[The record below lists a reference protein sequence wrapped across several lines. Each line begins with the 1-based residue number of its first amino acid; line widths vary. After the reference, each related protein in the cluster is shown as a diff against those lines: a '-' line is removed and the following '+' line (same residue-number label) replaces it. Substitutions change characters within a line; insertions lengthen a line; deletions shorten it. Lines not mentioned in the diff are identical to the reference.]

1 LVDTKI
7 KSDWHKNCKKR
18 NHSDAWFIVA
28 SERFTLFILKKR
40 REESIMRSLTHH
52 LTHSRR
58 TLPRAQRTYK
68 HPSKQISAQAPQ
80 MRSRRFIDAYAEAPP
95 YLRSYVQDWLEKNQ
109 QKLDLTSNEVNA
121 PGNSSF
127 ALPAGV
133 VCMSASDIES
143 FLVQKAEVH
152 QGVLHGIGK
161 LRLPSDC
168 NPLEVDGF
176 ILEPHTQSTR
186 PGLGRFKEVA
196 CGGYDNRPYKYL
208 YVIDEEGLHI
218 VREFTEC
225 EKSSRGIAVHS
236 LIKTHGII
244 DGEAFFDVVEPSR
257 VYINFGSSRY
267 YPTSVQQMEN
277 TAKYWLAC
285 GYDEV
290 VAVYSSRDLQNKPY
304 GMKDRYGKNLPN
316 VIYRRAENVMSLN
329 EIQPI
334 DKQSLRTK
342 VTFDSKCYG

>member
-1 LVDTKI
+1 
-7 KSDWHKNCKKR
+7 
-18 NHSDAWFIVA
+18 
-28 SERFTLFILKKR
+28 
-40 REESIMRSLTHH
+40 
-52 LTHSRR
+52 
-58 TLPRAQRTYK
+58 
-68 HPSKQISAQAPQ
+68 

-244 DGEAFFDVVEPSR
+244 GGEAFFDVVEPSR

>member
-1 LVDTKI
+1 
-7 KSDWHKNCKKR
+7 
-18 NHSDAWFIVA
+18 
-28 SERFTLFILKKR
+28 
-40 REESIMRSLTHH
+40 MRSLTHH

-58 TLPRAQRTYK
+58 TLPRAQRAYI
-68 HPSKQISAQAPQ
+68 HPSNQTSVQAPQ
-80 MRSRRFIDAYAEAPP
+80 MRSRRFIDTYAGAPP
-95 YLRSYVQDWLEKNQ
+95 YMQSYVQDWKEKNQ
-109 QKLDLTSNEVNA
+109 QKLDLSSNEVNA
-121 PGNSSF
+121 PGNSTF
-127 ALPAGV
+127 ALPTGV
-133 VCMSASDIES
+133 VSMSASDIES

-176 ILEPHTQSTR
+176 ILEPHTQTTR

-208 YVIDEEGLHI
+208 YVIDAEGLHI

-236 LIKTHGII
+236 LIKSHGII
-244 DGEAFFDVVEPSR
+244 GGEAFFDANEPSR

-285 GYDEV
+285 GYTEV

-316 VIYRRAENVMSLN
+316 VIYRRAENVMILD
-329 EIQPI
+329 EVQPI
-334 DKQSLRTK
+334 HKLSQRNK
-342 VTFDSKCYG
+342 VAFDGKCYGE

>member
-1 LVDTKI
+1 
-7 KSDWHKNCKKR
+7 
-18 NHSDAWFIVA
+18 
-28 SERFTLFILKKR
+28 
-40 REESIMRSLTHH
+40 MRSLTHH

-68 HPSKQISAQAPQ
+68 HPSKQISVQAPQ
-80 MRSRRFIDAYAEAPP
+80 MKSRRFIDAYAEAPP

-109 QKLDLTSNEVNA
+109 QKLDLSSSEVNA
-121 PGNSSF
+121 PSNSSF

-244 DGEAFFDVVEPSR
+244 GGEAFFDVVEPSR

-316 VIYRRAENVMSLN
+316 VIYRRAENVISLN

-334 DKQSLRTK
+334 DKQSQRTK
-342 VTFDSKCYG
+342 VTFDGKCYG

>member
-1 LVDTKI
+1 MK
-7 KSDWHKNCKKR
+7 
-18 NHSDAWFIVA
+18 
-28 SERFTLFILKKR
+28 
-40 REESIMRSLTHH
+40 
-52 LTHSRR
+52 
-58 TLPRAQRTYK
+58 
-68 HPSKQISAQAPQ
+68 
-80 MRSRRFIDAYAEAPP
+80 SRRFIDAFAEAPP
-95 YLRSYVQDWLEKNQ
+95 YLRSYVQDWKEKNL
-109 QKLDLTSNEVNA
+109 QKLDLSSNEVNA
-121 PGNSSF
+121 PGNSTF
-127 ALPAGV
+127 ALPTGV
-133 VCMSASDIES
+133 VSMSASDIES

-176 ILEPHTQSTR
+176 VLEDHTQSTR

-208 YVIDEEGLHI
+208 YVIDAEGLHI

-236 LIKTHGII
+236 LIKSHGII
-244 DGEAFFDVVEPSR
+244 GGEAFFDANEPSR

-316 VIYRRAENVMSLN
+316 VIYRRALNVMTLN
-329 EIQPI
+329 EIQPV
-334 DKQSLRTK
+334 DTLSLHTK
-342 VTFDSKCYG
+342 VTFDCKCYG

>member
-1 LVDTKI
+1 
-7 KSDWHKNCKKR
+7 
-18 NHSDAWFIVA
+18 
-28 SERFTLFILKKR
+28 
-40 REESIMRSLTHH
+40 MRSLTHH
-52 LTHSRR
+52 LAHARRSPVRTQHTYHHS
-58 TLPRAQRTYK
+58 
-68 HPSKQISAQAPQ
+68 SSEISAQAPQ
-80 MRSRRFIDAYAEAPP
+80 MRSRKFIDAYAEAPP
-95 YLRSYVQDWLEKNQ
+95 YLRSYVQEWIEKNR
-109 QKLDLTSNEVNA
+109 QKLDLSSNEVNA
-121 PGNSSF
+121 PGNSTF
-127 ALPAGV
+127 ALPSGV
-133 VCMSASDIES
+133 VSLSASDIES

-176 ILEPHTQSTR
+176 VLEQHTQTTR

-208 YVIDEEGLHI
+208 YVIDEQGLHI

-236 LIKTHGII
+236 LIKSHGII
-244 DGEAFFDVVEPSR
+244 GGEAFFDANEPSR
-257 VYINFGSSRY
+257 VFINFGSSRY

-290 VAVYSSRDLQNKPY
+290 VAVYSSRDLHNKPY

-316 VIYRRAENVMSLN
+316 VIYRRAENVMALN
-329 EIQPI
+329 EIQPV
-334 DKQSLRTK
+334 DTLSQRTQ
-342 VTFDSKCYG
+342 VTLDGKCYG

>member
-1 LVDTKI
+1 
-7 KSDWHKNCKKR
+7 
-18 NHSDAWFIVA
+18 
-28 SERFTLFILKKR
+28 
-40 REESIMRSLTHH
+40 MRSLTHH
-52 LTHSRR
+52 LAHARRSPARTQHS
-58 TLPRAQRTYK
+58 Y
-68 HPSKQISAQAPQ
+68 HHSSSEISAQAPQ
-80 MRSRRFIDAYAEAPP
+80 MRSRKFIDAYAEAPP
-95 YLRSYVQDWLEKNQ
+95 YLRSYVQDWIEKNR
-109 QKLDLTSNEVNA
+109 QKLDLSSNEVNA
-121 PGNSSF
+121 PGNSTF
-127 ALPAGV
+127 ALPSGV
-133 VCMSASDIES
+133 VSMSASDIES

-168 NPLEVDGF
+168 NPIEVDGF
-176 ILEPHTQSTR
+176 VLEQHTQTTR

-208 YVIDEEGLHI
+208 YVIDEQGLHI

-236 LIKTHGII
+236 LIKSHGII
-244 DGEAFFDVVEPSR
+244 GGEAFFDANEPSR
-257 VYINFGSSRY
+257 VFINFGSSRD

-290 VAVYSSRDLQNKPY
+290 VAVYSSRDLHNKPY

-316 VIYRRAENVMSLN
+316 VIYRRAENVMALN
-329 EIQPI
+329 EIQPV
-334 DKQSLRTK
+334 DTLSQRTQ
-342 VTFDSKCYG
+342 VTLDGKCYG

>member
-1 LVDTKI
+1 
-7 KSDWHKNCKKR
+7 
-18 NHSDAWFIVA
+18 
-28 SERFTLFILKKR
+28 
-40 REESIMRSLTHH
+40 MRSLTHH
-52 LTHSRR
+52 LAHARR
-58 TLPRAQRTYK
+58 TPARAQRTYN
-68 HPSKQISAQAPQ
+68 HPSAQTSAQAPQ
-80 MRSRRFIDAYAEAPP
+80 MKSRRFIDAFAEAPP
-95 YLRSYVQDWLEKNQ
+95 YLRSYVQDWKEKNL
-109 QKLDLTSNEVNA
+109 QKLDLSSNEVNA
-121 PGNSSF
+121 PGNSTF
-127 ALPAGV
+127 ALPTGV
-133 VCMSASDIES
+133 VSMSASDIES

-176 ILEPHTQSTR
+176 VLEDHTQSTR

-208 YVIDEEGLHI
+208 YVIDAEGLHI

-236 LIKTHGII
+236 LIKSHGII
-244 DGEAFFDVVEPSR
+244 GGEAFFDANEPSR

-316 VIYRRAENVMSLN
+316 VIYRRALNVMTLN
-329 EIQPI
+329 EIQPV
-334 DKQSLRTK
+334 DTLSLHTK
-342 VTFDSKCYG
+342 VTFDCKCYG

>member
-1 LVDTKI
+1 
-7 KSDWHKNCKKR
+7 
-18 NHSDAWFIVA
+18 
-28 SERFTLFILKKR
+28 
-40 REESIMRSLTHH
+40 MRSLTHQLAH
-52 LTHSRR
+52 ARR
-58 TLPRAQRTYK
+58 TPARAQPTYN
-68 HPSKQISAQAPQ
+68 HPSNQTSAQAPQ

-95 YLRSYVQDWLEKNQ
+95 YLRSYVQDWIEKNQ
-109 QKLDLTSNEVNA
+109 QKLDLYSSDVNA
-121 PGNSSF
+121 PGNSTF
-127 ALPAGV
+127 ALPTGV
-133 VCMSASDIES
+133 VSMSANDIES

-161 LRLPSDC
+161 LRLPADC
-168 NPLEVDGF
+168 NPIEVDGF
-176 ILEPHTQSTR
+176 VLEQHTQTTR

-208 YVIDEEGLHI
+208 YVIDAEGLHI

-236 LIKTHGII
+236 LIKSHGII
-244 DGEAFFDVVEPSR
+244 GGEAFFDANEPSR

-316 VIYRRAENVMSLN
+316 VIYRRALNVMTLN
-329 EIQPI
+329 EIQPV
-334 DKQSLRTK
+334 DTLSLHTK
-342 VTFDSKCYG
+342 VTFDCKCYG

>member
-1 LVDTKI
+1 
-7 KSDWHKNCKKR
+7 
-18 NHSDAWFIVA
+18 
-28 SERFTLFILKKR
+28 
-40 REESIMRSLTHH
+40 MRSLTHH
-52 LTHSRR
+52 LAHARR
-58 TLPRAQRTYK
+58 SPARVQRT
-68 HPSKQISAQAPQ
+68 HIHSSTQTSVQAPQ
-80 MRSRRFIDAYAEAPP
+80 MRSRRFIDAYAAAPP
-95 YLRSYVQDWLEKNQ
+95 YLRSYVQDWIEKNRH
-109 QKLDLTSNEVNA
+109 KLDLGSREVNA
-121 PGNSSF
+121 SGNSTF
-127 ALPAGV
+127 ALSTRV
-133 VCMSASDIES
+133 VSMSASDIES

-176 ILEPHTQSTR
+176 ILQDHMQSTR

-236 LIKTHGII
+236 LIKSHGII
-244 DGEAFFDVVEPSR
+244 GGEAFFDANESSR

-316 VIYRRAENVMSLN
+316 VIYRRDENVMTLN
-329 EIQPI
+329 EIQPV
-334 DKQSLRTK
+334 DTLSERTK
-342 VTFDSKCYG
+342 VTFDGKCYG

>member
-1 LVDTKI
+1 
-7 KSDWHKNCKKR
+7 
-18 NHSDAWFIVA
+18 
-28 SERFTLFILKKR
+28 
-40 REESIMRSLTHH
+40 MRSLTHH

-68 HPSKQISAQAPQ
+68 HPSKQISVQAPQ
-80 MRSRRFIDAYAEAPP
+80 MKSRRFIDAYAEAPP

-109 QKLDLTSNEVNA
+109 QKLDLSSSEVNA

-244 DGEAFFDVVEPSR
+244 GGEAFFDVVEPSR

-334 DKQSLRTK
+334 DKQSQRTK

>member
-1 LVDTKI
+1 
-7 KSDWHKNCKKR
+7 
-18 NHSDAWFIVA
+18 
-28 SERFTLFILKKR
+28 
-40 REESIMRSLTHH
+40 MRSLTHH
-52 LTHSRR
+52 LARGPRSHAR
-58 TLPRAQRTYK
+58 TQHTYV
-68 HPSKQISAQAPQ
+68 HPSKQTSVLAPQ
-80 MRSRRFIDAYAEAPP
+80 MKSRRFIDAYAAAPP
-95 YLRSYVQDWLEKNQ
+95 YLYSYVQDWIEKNR
-109 QKLDLTSNEVNA
+109 QKLDLSLNEVNA
-121 PGNSSF
+121 PGNSTF
-127 ALPAGV
+127 ALPTGV
-133 VCMSASDIES
+133 VNMSASDIES
-143 FLVQKAEVH
+143 FLVQKGEVH

-176 ILEPHTQSTR
+176 VLEQHTQTTR

-208 YVIDEEGLHI
+208 YVIDAEGLHI

-236 LIKTHGII
+236 LIKSHGII
-244 DGEAFFDVVEPSR
+244 GGEAFFDANEPSR

-267 YPTSVQQMEN
+267 YPSSVQQMEN

-316 VIYRRAENVMSLN
+316 VIYRRAENVMTLN
-329 EIQPI
+329 EIQPV
-334 DKQSLRTK
+334 DTLSQRTK
-342 VTFDSKCYG
+342 VTFDGKCYG

>member
-1 LVDTKI
+1 
-7 KSDWHKNCKKR
+7 
-18 NHSDAWFIVA
+18 
-28 SERFTLFILKKR
+28 
-40 REESIMRSLTHH
+40 MRSLTHH
-52 LTHSRR
+52 LAHARRSPVRVERTHLRSSNQ
-58 TLPRAQRTYK
+58 TFT
-68 HPSKQISAQAPQ
+68 QAPQ

-95 YLRSYVQDWLEKNQ
+95 YMRTYVQDWIEKNQ
-109 QKLDLTSNEVNA
+109 QKLDLSSSDVNV
-121 PGNSSF
+121 PGNSTF
-127 ALPAGV
+127 ALPTGV
-133 VCMSASDIES
+133 VSMSANDIES
-143 FLVQKAEVH
+143 FLVQKSEVH

-176 ILEPHTQSTR
+176 VLEQHTQTTR

-208 YVIDEEGLHI
+208 YVIDADGLHI

-236 LIKTHGII
+236 LIKSHAII
-244 DGEAFFDVVEPSR
+244 GGEAFFDANEPSR

-267 YPTSVQQMEN
+267 YPTSVKQMEN

-290 VAVYSSRDLQNKPY
+290 VAVFSSRDLQNKPY

-316 VIYRRAENVMSLN
+316 VIYRRAENVMTLN
-329 EIQPI
+329 EIQPV
-334 DKQSLRTK
+334 DTLSQRTK
-342 VTFDSKCYG
+342 VTFDGKCYG

>member
-1 LVDTKI
+1 
-7 KSDWHKNCKKR
+7 
-18 NHSDAWFIVA
+18 
-28 SERFTLFILKKR
+28 
-40 REESIMRSLTHH
+40 MRSLTHH
-52 LTHSRR
+52 LAHARRSPARAERTNLHSSNQ
-58 TLPRAQRTYK
+58 TFT
-68 HPSKQISAQAPQ
+68 QAPQ

-95 YLRSYVQDWLEKNQ
+95 YLRSYVQDWIEKNQ
-109 QKLDLTSNEVNA
+109 QKLDLSSSDVNA
-121 PGNSSF
+121 PGNSTF
-127 ALPAGV
+127 ALPTGV
-133 VCMSASDIES
+133 VSMSANDIES

-176 ILEPHTQSTR
+176 VLEQHTQTTR

-196 CGGYDNRPYKYL
+196 CGGYDNRPYKY
-208 YVIDEEGLHI
+208 
-218 VREFTEC
+218 FTEC

-236 LIKTHGII
+236 LIKSHGII
-244 DGEAFFDVVEPSR
+244 GGEAFFDANEPSR

-316 VIYRRAENVMSLN
+316 VIFRRAVNVMNLN
-329 EIQPI
+329 EIQPV
-334 DKQSLRTK
+334 DTLSQRSQ
-342 VTFDSKCYG
+342 VTFDGKCYG

>member
-1 LVDTKI
+1 
-7 KSDWHKNCKKR
+7 
-18 NHSDAWFIVA
+18 
-28 SERFTLFILKKR
+28 
-40 REESIMRSLTHH
+40 MRSLTHH
-52 LTHSRR
+52 LAHARRSPVRTQHTYHHS
-58 TLPRAQRTYK
+58 
-68 HPSKQISAQAPQ
+68 SSEISAQAPQ
-80 MRSRRFIDAYAEAPP
+80 MRSRKFIDAYAEAPP
-95 YLRSYVQDWLEKNQ
+95 YLRSYVQEWIEKNR
-109 QKLDLTSNEVNA
+109 QKLDLSSNEVNA
-121 PGNSSF
+121 PGNSTF
-127 ALPAGV
+127 ALPSGV
-133 VCMSASDIES
+133 VSMSASDIES

-176 ILEPHTQSTR
+176 VLEQHTQTTR

-208 YVIDEEGLHI
+208 YVIDEQGLHI

-236 LIKTHGII
+236 LIKSHGII
-244 DGEAFFDVVEPSR
+244 GGEAFFDANEPSR
-257 VYINFGSSRY
+257 VFINFGSSRY

-290 VAVYSSRDLQNKPY
+290 VAVYSSRDLHNKPY

-316 VIYRRAENVMSLN
+316 VIYRRAENVMALN
-329 EIQPI
+329 EIQPV
-334 DKQSLRTK
+334 DTLSKRTQ
-342 VTFDSKCYG
+342 VTLDGKCYG

>member
-1 LVDTKI
+1 
-7 KSDWHKNCKKR
+7 
-18 NHSDAWFIVA
+18 
-28 SERFTLFILKKR
+28 
-40 REESIMRSLTHH
+40 MRSLTHH
-52 LTHSRR
+52 LAHARRSPARTQHTHHHS
-58 TLPRAQRTYK
+58 
-68 HPSKQISAQAPQ
+68 SSEISAQAPQ
-80 MRSRRFIDAYAEAPP
+80 MRSRKFIDAYAEAPP
-95 YLRSYVQDWLEKNQ
+95 YLRSYVQDWIEKNQ
-109 QKLDLTSNEVNA
+109 QKLDLSSSDVNA
-121 PGNSSF
+121 PGNSTF
-127 ALPAGV
+127 ALPSGV
-133 VCMSASDIES
+133 VSMSASDIES

-176 ILEPHTQSTR
+176 VLEQHTQTTR

-208 YVIDEEGLHI
+208 YVIDEQGLHI

-236 LIKTHGII
+236 LIKSHGII
-244 DGEAFFDVVEPSR
+244 GGEAFFDANEPSR
-257 VYINFGSSRY
+257 VFINFGSSRY

-290 VAVYSSRDLQNKPY
+290 VAVYSSRDLHNKPY

-316 VIYRRAENVMSLN
+316 VIYRRAENIMALN
-329 EIQPI
+329 EIQPV
-334 DKQSLRTK
+334 DTLSQRTQ
-342 VTFDSKCYG
+342 VTLDGKCYG

>member
-1 LVDTKI
+1 
-7 KSDWHKNCKKR
+7 
-18 NHSDAWFIVA
+18 
-28 SERFTLFILKKR
+28 
-40 REESIMRSLTHH
+40 MRSLTHH
-52 LTHSRR
+52 LADARR
-58 TLPRAQRTYK
+58 TLPRAQRTYI
-68 HPSKQISAQAPQ
+68 HPSNQTFTQAPQ

-95 YLRSYVQDWLEKNQ
+95 YLRLYVQDWKEKNQ
-109 QKLDLTSNEVNA
+109 QKLDLSSNEVNT
-121 PGNSSF
+121 PGNSTF
-127 ALPAGV
+127 ALPTGV
-133 VCMSASDIES
+133 VSMSASDIES

-168 NPLEVDGF
+168 NPIEVDGF
-176 ILEPHTQSTR
+176 ILEDHTQSTR
-186 PGLGRFKEVA
+186 PGSGRFKEVA

-236 LIKTHGII
+236 LIKSHGII
-244 DGEAFFDVVEPSR
+244 GGEAFFDANEPSR

-316 VIYRRAENVMSLN
+316 VIYRRAENVMTLN
-329 EIQPI
+329 EIQPV
-334 DKQSLRTK
+334 DTLSKRTK
-342 VTFDSKCYG
+342 VTFDGKCYG

>member
-1 LVDTKI
+1 
-7 KSDWHKNCKKR
+7 
-18 NHSDAWFIVA
+18 
-28 SERFTLFILKKR
+28 
-40 REESIMRSLTHH
+40 MRSLTHH
-52 LTHSRR
+52 LAQSRR
-58 TLPRAQRTYK
+58 TPARAQRTYTQ
-68 HPSKQISAQAPQ
+68 PSNQNSTQAPQ

-95 YLRSYVQDWLEKNQ
+95 YLRSYVQDWKEKNQ

-121 PGNSSF
+121 PGNSTF
-127 ALPAGV
+127 ALPTGV
-133 VCMSASDIES
+133 VSMSESDIES

-168 NPLEVDGF
+168 NPIEVDGF

-236 LIKTHGII
+236 LIKSHGII
-244 DGEAFFDVVEPSR
+244 GGEAFFDANEPSR

-316 VIYRRAENVMSLN
+316 VIYRRADNAMTLN
-329 EIQPI
+329 EIQPV
-334 DKQSLRTK
+334 DTLSLRTK

>member
-1 LVDTKI
+1 
-7 KSDWHKNCKKR
+7 
-18 NHSDAWFIVA
+18 
-28 SERFTLFILKKR
+28 
-40 REESIMRSLTHH
+40 MRSLTHH
-52 LTHSRR
+52 LVHARRSPARAERTHLRSSNQSF
-58 TLPRAQRTYK
+58 T
-68 HPSKQISAQAPQ
+68 QAPQ

-95 YLRSYVQDWLEKNQ
+95 FMRSYVQDWLDKNR
-109 QKLDLTSNEVNA
+109 QKLDLFSKEANA
-121 PGNSSF
+121 PGNSTF
-127 ALPAGV
+127 ALPTGV
-133 VCMSASDIES
+133 VSMSANDIES
-143 FLVQKAEVH
+143 FLVQKSEVY

-176 ILEPHTQSTR
+176 ILDQNTQTTR
-186 PGLGRFKEVA
+186 PGLGRFNEVA

-208 YVIDEEGLHI
+208 YVIDAEGLHI

-236 LIKTHGII
+236 LIKSHAII
-244 DGEAFFDVVEPSR
+244 GGEAFFDSNELSR

-267 YPTSVQQMEN
+267 YPTSVRQMEN

-334 DKQSLRTK
+334 DKQSQRTK

>member
-1 LVDTKI
+1 
-7 KSDWHKNCKKR
+7 
-18 NHSDAWFIVA
+18 
-28 SERFTLFILKKR
+28 
-40 REESIMRSLTHH
+40 MRSLTHH
-52 LTHSRR
+52 LAHARR
-58 TLPRAQRTYK
+58 SPARVQRT
-68 HPSKQISAQAPQ
+68 HIHSSTQTSVQAPQ
-80 MRSRRFIDAYAEAPP
+80 MRSRRFIDAYAAAPP
-95 YLRSYVQDWLEKNQ
+95 YLRSYVQDWIEKNRH
-109 QKLDLTSNEVNA
+109 KLDLGSREVNA
-121 PGNSSF
+121 SGNSTF
-127 ALPAGV
+127 ALSTRV
-133 VCMSASDIES
+133 VSMSASDIES

-176 ILEPHTQSTR
+176 ILEDHMQSTR

-236 LIKTHGII
+236 LIKSHGII
-244 DGEAFFDVVEPSR
+244 GGEAFFDANESSR

-316 VIYRRAENVMSLN
+316 VIYRRDENVMTLN
-329 EIQPI
+329 EIQPV
-334 DKQSLRTK
+334 DTLSERTK
-342 VTFDSKCYG
+342 VTFDRKCYG

>member
-1 LVDTKI
+1 
-7 KSDWHKNCKKR
+7 
-18 NHSDAWFIVA
+18 
-28 SERFTLFILKKR
+28 
-40 REESIMRSLTHH
+40 MRSLTHH
-52 LTHSRR
+52 LAHARR
-58 TLPRAQRTYK
+58 TPARAQRTYN
-68 HPSKQISAQAPQ
+68 HPSTQTSAQAPQ
-80 MRSRRFIDAYAEAPP
+80 MKSRRFIDAFAEAPP
-95 YLRSYVQDWLEKNQ
+95 YLRSYVQDWKEKNL
-109 QKLDLTSNEVNA
+109 QKLDLSSNEVNA
-121 PGNSSF
+121 PGNSTF
-127 ALPAGV
+127 ALPTGV
-133 VCMSASDIES
+133 VSMSASDIES

-176 ILEPHTQSTR
+176 VLEDHTQSTR

-208 YVIDEEGLHI
+208 YVIDAEGLHI

-236 LIKTHGII
+236 LIKSHGII
-244 DGEAFFDVVEPSR
+244 GGEAFFDANEPSR

-290 VAVYSSRDLQNKPY
+290 VAVYSSRDLQKKPY

-316 VIYRRAENVMSLN
+316 VIYRRALNVMTLN
-329 EIQPI
+329 EIQPV
-334 DKQSLRTK
+334 DTLSLHTK
-342 VTFDSKCYG
+342 VTFDCKCYG

>member
-1 LVDTKI
+1 
-7 KSDWHKNCKKR
+7 
-18 NHSDAWFIVA
+18 
-28 SERFTLFILKKR
+28 
-40 REESIMRSLTHH
+40 MRSLTHH
-52 LTHSRR
+52 LAHARRSPARTQHTYHHS
-58 TLPRAQRTYK
+58 
-68 HPSKQISAQAPQ
+68 SSEISAQAPQ
-80 MRSRRFIDAYAEAPP
+80 MRSRKFIDAYAEAPP
-95 YLRSYVQDWLEKNQ
+95 YLRSYVQDWIEKNQ
-109 QKLDLTSNEVNA
+109 QKLDLSSSDVNA
-121 PGNSSF
+121 PGNSTF
-127 ALPAGV
+127 ALPTGV
-133 VCMSASDIES
+133 VSMSANDIES

-176 ILEPHTQSTR
+176 VLEQHTQTTR

-208 YVIDEEGLHI
+208 YVIDEQGLHI

-236 LIKTHGII
+236 LIKSHGII
-244 DGEAFFDVVEPSR
+244 GGEAFFDANEPSR
-257 VYINFGSSRY
+257 VFINFGSSRY

-290 VAVYSSRDLQNKPY
+290 VAVYSSRDLHNKPY

-316 VIYRRAENVMSLN
+316 VIYRRAENVMALN
-329 EIQPI
+329 EIQPV
-334 DKQSLRTK
+334 DTLSQRTQ
-342 VTFDSKCYG
+342 VTLDGKCYG